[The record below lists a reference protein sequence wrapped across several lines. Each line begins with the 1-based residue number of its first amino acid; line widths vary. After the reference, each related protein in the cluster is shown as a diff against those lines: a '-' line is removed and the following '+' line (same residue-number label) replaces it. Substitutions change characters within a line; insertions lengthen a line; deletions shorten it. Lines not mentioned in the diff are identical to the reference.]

1 MKRDTRPVTGFVPG
15 CFLRRA
21 VLTALLGLT
30 AMPTGGAAAVNRT
43 SVEAQFR
50 QWLAGPLAREARSRN
65 ISGAEIGRILGRVKL
80 DWSLPDLRPPGA
92 ARLPHQQHQSEF
104 RTPARYFGQNNLD
117 ALVALGRARLK
128 TWRKTLDAIEQRYGV
143 PRRIIVAIWGR
154 ESGYGRV
161 KMPKNALRTLATRAF
176 MGARK
181 AFFRKQLLAAL
192 QIVVHEHVPPAQM
205 KSSWAGALGQP
216 QFMPSK
222 YLQFAV
228 DFDGDGRRDIW
239 TSVPDT
245 LASIAHFL
253 QRHGWQPGRD
263 WGFESIIPPSVSCTL
278 EGPEQGKPI
287 RDWIRLGVRRVR
299 GRPFPASERQQTGF
313 LLMPA
318 GRMGP
323 AFIATGNFH
332 VLKSYNESDL
342 YALFI
347 GHLADRY
354 GRNRPFV
361 TPWTA
366 NAGFTRRAVQ
376 RMQEKLVR
384 QGYDVGG
391 ADGLVGFKTRIATG
405 LWQRRHKLT
414 PTCFPDRSLVNRF

>member
-1 MKRDTRPVTGFVPG
+1 VF
-15 CFLRRA
+15 
-21 VLTALLGLT
+21 LGLT
-30 AMPTGGAAAVNRT
+30 ALPTIAPAAVNRT
-43 SVEAQFR
+43 AVEIQFR
-50 QWLAGPLAREARSRN
+50 NWLAGPLTREARTRN
-65 ISGAEIGRILGRVKL
+65 ISGAAIGRILGRMKL

-92 ARLPHQQHQSEF
+92 ARPPRQQHQSEF
-104 RTPARYFGQNNLD
+104 RSPARYFGQNNLD

-128 TWRKTLDAIEQRYGV
+128 KWRKTLDAIEKRYGV
-143 PRRIIVAIWGR
+143 PRRIIMAIWGR

-161 KMPKNALRTLATRAF
+161 KMPKHALRTLATRAF

-181 AFFRKQLLAAL
+181 AFFRKELLAAV
-192 QIVVHEHVPPAQM
+192 QIAAREHVPPAHM

-239 TSVPDT
+239 NSVPDT

-253 QRHGWQPGRD
+253 RRHGWQPGRD
-263 WGFESIIPPSVSCTL
+263 WGFESLVPASVSCTL
-278 EGPEQGKPI
+278 EGPEQGKSI
-287 RDWIRLGVRRVR
+287 RDWIRMGVSRVR
-299 GRPFPASERQQTGF
+299 GRLFPASEHKKTGY

-323 AFIATGNFH
+323 AFIATANFH

-366 NAGFTRRAVQ
+366 KAGFTRRAVQ
-376 RMQEKLVR
+376 RMQDKLVR
-384 QGYDVGG
+384 LGYDVGG

-405 LWQRRHKLT
+405 QWQRRHKLT
-414 PTCFPDRSLVNRF
+414 PSCFPDRSLVKRFQSR